1 MKPTRAKPTHGDT
14 TPGGQRRSDRRAPS
28 HYTCARCGERCC
40 ADDDGWVE
48 MFGCLC
54 ILCLKELESPPSARP
69 AASAPPPAP
78 QPLQQDEA
86 GAQRGDPRKR
96 RRA

>member
-1 MKPTRAKPTHGDT
+1 MKPTRRKPTHGHAT
-14 TPGGQRRSDRRAPS
+14 SGGQRRDEPRAPS

-54 ILCLKELESPPSARP
+54 ILCLKELESPAGARSG
-69 AASAPPPAP
+69 ASPPAP
-78 QPLQQDEA
+78 KPLPRGEA
-86 GAQRGDPRKR
+86 GAQRRDLPKR